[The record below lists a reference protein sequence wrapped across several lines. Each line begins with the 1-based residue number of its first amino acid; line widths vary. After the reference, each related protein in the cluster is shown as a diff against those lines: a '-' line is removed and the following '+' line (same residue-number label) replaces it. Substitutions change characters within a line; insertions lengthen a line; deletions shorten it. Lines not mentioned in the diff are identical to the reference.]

1 MLEQTLIRV
10 AEVDSVKTE
19 DFEMR
24 YVHFGNTLGDPVV
37 ILPGLSIKSVMES
50 YQAIARQYTIFAD
63 NSDVYLFDRREDVP
77 HGYDMDT
84 MAEDTIKAM
93 DVVGIRNAYLL
104 GVSQGGMLA
113 QLIAVKRPDLVKKM
127 VLCSTA
133 ANVEPEEENRIKDWM
148 ILAQQG
154 RREELAM
161 AFARLVYSPEIVE
174 ANSQMFND
182 MAESFTED
190 ELARFVIM
198 AGATTG
204 FDLREKLKEINCPVL
219 VIAGDSDRI
228 FSVKKAEE
236 LAELVKGDLYI
247 YENGSHAVYDEKA
260 NFPERVFIYFKHGLW
275 EDMYLNRDKEYKQR
289 GSQLSFP

>member
-1 MLEQTLIRV
+1 MLEQTLIRA

-24 YVHFGNTLGDPVV
+24 YVHFGNRLGDPVV

-77 HGYDMDT
+77 QGYDMDT

-93 DVVGIRNAYLL
+93 DAVGIKNGYLL

-133 ANVEPEEENRIKDWM
+133 ANVQPEEENRIKEWM

-174 ANSQMFND
+174 ANSQAFTD

-198 AGATTG
+198 AGATAG
-204 FDLREKLKEINCPVL
+204 FDLREKLKEINCPTL

-260 NFPERVFIYFKHGLW
+260 NFPERIFIYFKHGLW
-275 EDMYLNRDKEYKQR
+275 EDMYLN
-289 GSQLSFP
+289 

>member
-24 YVHFGNTLGDPVV
+24 YVHFGNRLGDPVV

-77 HGYDMDT
+77 QGYDMDT

-93 DVVGIRNAYLL
+93 DTVGIRNAYLL

-174 ANSQMFND
+174 ENSQLFAD
-182 MAESFTED
+182 MATSFTED

-204 FDLREKLKEINCPVL
+204 FDLREKLKEINCPTL

-236 LAELVKGDLYI
+236 LAEMVKGDLYI

-260 NFPERVFIYFKHGLW
+260 NFPERIFIYFKHGLW
-275 EDMYLNRDKEYKQR
+275 EDMYLN
-289 GSQLSFP
+289 

>member
-24 YVHFGNTLGDPVV
+24 YVHFGNRLGDPVV

-77 HGYDMDT
+77 QGYDMDT

-93 DVVGIRNAYLL
+93 DTVGIRNAYLL

-174 ANSQMFND
+174 ANSQSFTD

-204 FDLREKLKEINCPVL
+204 FDLREKLKEISCPVL
-219 VIAGDSDRI
+219 VIAGGSDRI

-236 LAELVKGDLYI
+236 LAEMVKGDLYI

-260 NFPERVFIYFKHGLW
+260 NFPERIFIYFKHGLW
-275 EDMYLNRDKEYKQR
+275 EDMYLN
-289 GSQLSFP
+289 

>member
-24 YVHFGNTLGDPVV
+24 YVHFGNRLGDPVV

-50 YQAIARQYTIFAD
+50 YQAIAKQYTIFAD

-77 HGYDMDT
+77 QGYDMDT

-93 DVVGIRNAYLL
+93 DAVGIKNVYLL

-113 QLIAVKRPDLVKKM
+113 QLIAVKRPDLIKKM

-133 ANVEPEEENRIKDWM
+133 ACVEPEEENRIKDWM

-154 RREELAM
+154 KSEELSL

-174 ANSQMFND
+174 ANKQLFTG

-204 FDLREKLKEINCPVL
+204 FDLREKLKEISCPVL

-236 LAELVKGDLYI
+236 LAELVRGDLYI

-260 NFPERVFIYFKHGLW
+260 NFPERIFIYFKHGLW
-275 EDMYLNRDKEYKQR
+275 EDLYLN
-289 GSQLSFP
+289 

>member
-10 AEVDSVKTE
+10 AEVDSVKAE

-24 YVHFGNTLGDPVV
+24 YVHFGNRLGDPVI

-63 NSDVYLFDRREDVP
+63 NSDVYLFDRRENVP
-77 HGYDMDT
+77 QGYDMDT

-93 DVVGIRNAYLL
+93 DVVGIKNAYLL

-198 AGATTG
+198 AGTTKG
-204 FDLREKLKEINCPVL
+204 FDLREKLKEISCPVL

-275 EDMYLNRDKEYKQR
+275 EDMYLN
-289 GSQLSFP
+289 